1 MGRDEG
7 VPRTR
12 RSQWA
17 AELDD
22 LVRAV
27 SGGFLFSIPLLYTME
42 VWWVGT
48 FVNGRRMAIALV
60 VTFVIVFLL
69 NRSAGFRKGRRN
81 RLADTLMETTQ
92 ALSIGLVCTAG
103 ILFLLRRVTLETPP
117 DEALGKVIYEA
128 VPFALGVAV
137 ASQFLNGDRSQ
148 SEDGRGGPDAG
159 GGGQGAQQGAD
170 SRRGQNDRSGLRGTL
185 RDLGA
190 TVVGAMFIGF
200 TIAPTAEVPMLA
212 AGLHPP
218 GLLALMAAS
227 LLLSYGIVF
236 ESGFADQRARRQQ
249 RGIFQ
254 RPISETIVSYLVSL
268 LVAAGMLWF
277 FRQFGLEDPWH
288 MWLKYTIVLGLPAA
302 VGGAAGRL
310 AV

>member
-1 MGRDEG
+1 MS
-7 VPRTR
+7 R
-12 RSQWA
+12 RSQTGRSPWA

-48 FVNGRRMAIALV
+48 FVNGRRMAIALAA
-60 VTFVIVFLL
+60 TFVVVFLL
-69 NRSAGFRKGRRN
+69 NRSAGFRKGQRR
-81 RLADTLMETTQ
+81 RLSDTLVETVQ
-92 ALSIGLVCTAG
+92 ALAIALVATAG
-103 ILFLLRRVTLETPP
+103 ILFLLRRVTLATPP

-137 ASQFLNGDRSQ
+137 ASQFLSGDRSQ
-148 SEDGRGGPDAG
+148 SGGGRGGPDAG
-159 GGGQGAQQGAD
+159 GGGQGGQGGQQGAD
-170 SRRGQNDRSGLRGTL
+170 SRRGQPDRSELRGTL

-200 TIAPTAEVPMLA
+200 TIAPTEEVPMLA
-212 AGLHPP
+212 AGLNPP
-218 GLLALMAAS
+218 GLLALMAVS
-227 LLLSYGIVF
+227 LLISYGIVF
-236 ESGFADQRARRQQ
+236 ESGFADQRSRRRQQ
-249 RGIFQ
+249 GIFQ
-254 RPISETIVSYLVSL
+254 RPISETIVSYLVAL